1 MRRLAESLRFLN
13 QIRLI
18 LVFLRKE
25 PEYQVIAYRI
35 KRMIFPTAVISCS
48 RVFYARD
55 AANAPY
61 GGWLFIQKR
70 GGEVYE

>member
-18 LVFLRKE
+18 LAFLRKE

-48 RVFYARD
+48 RVFYAGD
-55 AANAPY
+55 ATKWPIRRVDIY
-61 GGWLFIQKR
+61 TETMRRSL
-70 GGEVYE
+70 

>member
-18 LVFLRKE
+18 LVFFRKE

-55 AANAPY
+55 AAKCPIRRLAIY
-61 GGWLFIQKR
+61 TETRRSSL
-70 GGEVYE
+70 